1 MKDTRGEFDKFKTVL
16 KTRSFIPDAW
26 TLRALERMYNVKI
39 IRLSSSRFES
49 GDLDNVIM
57 CGDEIS
63 DSPGLDISD
72 FKAVHKPVFF
82 IMTSVDERGNY
93 SLIKYRAKGS
103 FSFAELPYDVRIQI
117 ITKCTENSG
126 GEYEHIPQFKR
137 MMESS
142 PGYIM
147 RSQSQGGGG
156 GRGVNR
162 RRSINSEMKYGSA
175 DYGQNKTRELPVL
188 QFYNRAS
195 NEYPGKGAGEYV
207 PASDEHLFIS
217 LAAIPNWRRSLTNF
231 AESPFVLDGHSW
243 FSVEH
248 YYQGSKFK
256 KQNHDFYLQFS
267 LDSGSDISKDPA
279 LAKVNQENLMDCF
292 IDRVP

>member
-1 MKDTRGEFDKFKTVL
+1 
-16 KTRSFIPDAW
+16 
-26 TLRALERMYNVKI
+26 
-39 IRLSSSRFES
+39 
-49 GDLDNVIM
+49 
-57 CGDEIS
+57 
-63 DSPGLDISD
+63 
-72 FKAVHKPVFF
+72 
-82 IMTSVDERGNY
+82 MTSVDERGNY

-117 ITKCTENSG
+117 ITKCTENIG

-142 PGYIM
+142 PEYI
-147 RSQSQGGGG
+147 RRRQNQGGGGGGGGGGEGGGG
-156 GRGVNR
+156 GRGNL
-162 RRSINSEMKYGSA
+162 RRSINSEMKHGSA

-279 LAKVNQENLMDCF
+279 LAKAAGGKSGKFNGLLYRPSAVKMDSDFLSNGQGPKSVLDAMEAKFRQNVEMKRILLATRNAQLYHFQRGENPVLFSNLMQ
-292 IDRVP
+292 IREKLR